1 MPKLNSQADSYFIKM
16 NETLLLEDKCTAP
29 EKAPD
34 VVLLTVD
41 GIDAWKQGA
50 GESLSGCLTVGEPGQ
65 VAALLGT
72 WVLLAWQADSATAG
86 R

>member
-16 NETLLLEDKCTAP
+16 NETLLLEDKFTTP

-50 GESLSGCLTVGEPGQ
+50 GLSQG
-65 VAALLGT
+65 A
-72 WVLLAWQADSATAG
+72 
-86 R
+86 